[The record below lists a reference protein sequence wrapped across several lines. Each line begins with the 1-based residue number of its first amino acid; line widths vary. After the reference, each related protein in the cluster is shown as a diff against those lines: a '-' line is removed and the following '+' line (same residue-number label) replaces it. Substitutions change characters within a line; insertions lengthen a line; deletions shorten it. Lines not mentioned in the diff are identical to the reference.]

1 MEKEKIVFIVNP
13 NSGVSKKKRIIKQL
27 ETELDDRFSYEIKQT
42 ERPAHATDLAKKAV
56 EEGAIAVVAIGGDG
70 TVNEVAKGLIHTQ
83 TALGVIP
90 AGSGNGFARH
100 LKIPMQ
106 VSAAIKKINA
116 FQKRIIDSAT
126 INGEA
131 FLATAGLGFDAH
143 VGWKFANF
151 GHRGFFSYMQV
162 TTNEFFR
169 FKPRTYELEVDG
181 VEMETSA
188 FLINIANA
196 GQYGNNAW
204 IAPSASISDGKLN
217 LCILEK
223 FPHYEAPEIIFRLF
237 SKQIEQ
243 SKYYRV
249 IRAKEVRIKKPER
262 FHLDGEPRECMED
275 IVIRVV
281 PKSLEVI
288 A

>member
-1 MEKEKIVFIVNP
+1 MKREKIVFIVNP
-13 NSGVSKKKRIIKQL
+13 NSGVSKKQRILKQL
-27 ETELDDRFSYEIKQT
+27 KTQLDKRFSYDIKET
-42 ERPAHATDLAKKAV
+42 LRPAHATELAREAIH
-56 EEGAIAVVAIGGDG
+56 EGAIAVVAIGGDG
-70 TVNEVAKGLIHTQ
+70 TVNEVAKALIHSKI
-83 TALGVIP
+83 ALGVIP

-106 VSAAIKKINA
+106 VNAAINKINQ
-116 FQKRIIDSAT
+116 FNRRTIDSAS

-151 GHRGFFSYMQV
+151 GHRGFLSYMQV

-181 VEMETSA
+181 QKMETSA

-243 SKYYRV
+243 SKYYKV
-249 IRAKEVRIKKPER
+249 IRAEIVRIKKPER
-262 FHLDGEPRECMED
+262 FHLDGEPRESMED
-275 IVIRVV
+275 IVIQVV

-288 A
+288 V

>member
-1 MEKEKIVFIVNP
+1 MEREKIVFIVNP
-13 NSGVSKKKRIIKQL
+13 KSGVNKKQRILKQL
-27 ETELDDRFSYEIKQT
+27 ASDLDKRFVYEIKQT
-42 ERPAHATDLAKKAV
+42 ERPAHATELAKEAIQ
-56 EEGAIAVVAIGGDG
+56 EGAVAVVAIGGDG
-70 TVNEVAKGLIHTQ
+70 TVNEVAKGLIHTK

-106 VSAAIKKINA
+106 IKAAIKKINA
-116 FQKRIIDSAT
+116 FQKQTIDSAT

-169 FKPRTYELEVDG
+169 FKPRIYELEVDG
-181 VEMETSA
+181 IKMETSA

-243 SKYYRV
+243 SKYYKV
-249 IRAKEVRIKKPER
+249 IRAKEVRIKKPDR
-262 FHLDGEPRECMED
+262 FHMDGEPRESLED
-275 IVIRVV
+275 IMIRVV
-281 PKSLEVI
+281 PNSLEVI

>member
-1 MEKEKIVFIVNP
+1 MEREKIVFIVNP
-13 NSGVSKKKRIIKQL
+13 KSGVNKKQRILKQL
-27 ETELDDRFSYEIKQT
+27 ASDLDKRFVYEIKQT
-42 ERPAHATDLAKKAV
+42 ERPAHATELAKEAIQ
-56 EEGAIAVVAIGGDG
+56 EGAVAVVAIGGDG
-70 TVNEVAKGLIHTQ
+70 TVNEVAKGLIHTK

-106 VSAAIKKINA
+106 IKAAIRKINA
-116 FQKRIIDSAT
+116 FQKQTIDSAT

-169 FKPRTYELEVDG
+169 FKPRIYELEVDG
-181 VEMETSA
+181 IKMETSA

-243 SKYYRV
+243 SKYYKV
-249 IRAKEVRIKKPER
+249 IRAKEVRIKKPDR
-262 FHLDGEPRECMED
+262 FHMDGEPRESVED
-275 IVIRVV
+275 IMIRVV
-281 PKSLEVI
+281 PDSLEVI